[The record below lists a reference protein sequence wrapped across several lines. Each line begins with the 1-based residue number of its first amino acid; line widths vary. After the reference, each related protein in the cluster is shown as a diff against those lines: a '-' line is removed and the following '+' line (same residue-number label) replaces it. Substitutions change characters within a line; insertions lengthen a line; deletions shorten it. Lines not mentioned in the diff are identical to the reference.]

1 MPLRAALFVSIL
13 FGLALAD
20 PGVSARAESDSRSP
34 SDLAASLV
42 SLLDIART
50 NNPEIRAVRE
60 KARAA
65 EERAKVEGAYMD
77 PRFRV
82 EWMGIPRDN
91 VTLDPARNEQT
102 WYTVT
107 QDLPFPGK
115 LKSRREAAIHEARAS
130 AESAKDIENG
140 VLRRVKQAYLDHAF
154 LHRSLSVTREV
165 KGLVS
170 SLASVATTRYAAG
183 LVSQQDVLKAQVE
196 LSLLANEEITLGSQI
211 RIAQG
216 RLNTLLNRPPGSPLS
231 RPPWPKGR
239 IAGDAWKNAG
249 EAEAAGS
256 PSARMAEAE
265 ADAGRAMREAGRL
278 EWAPDFMLG
287 LSAVQMGDRQTGWNA
302 MAGMTLPIWFGKN
315 RAAASSAAASSGAAA
330 ARATAAKNEAVYEA
344 ARLKIEIESAERRID
359 LYDTS
364 LVPQSETAFRSALI
378 NYETGKID
386 FLSLIENERN
396 LKRVRLERDR
406 ALAEYFEKIADLEK
420 LIGGT
425 DLGMARGVS

>member
-1 MPLRAALFVSIL
+1 MRETVGAVLVMSVLLCSRGAAAQEALPLDALVAE
-13 FGLALAD
+13 ALR
-20 PGVSARAESDSRSP
+20 V
-34 SDLAASLV
+34 
-42 SLLDIART
+42 
-50 NNPEIRAVRE
+50 NPEVQAARE

-91 VTLDPARNEQT
+91 VTLDPARSEQT

-107 QDLPFPGK
+107 QDVPFPGK

-130 AESAKDIENG
+130 AESTREVENA
-140 VLRRVKQAYLDHAF
+140 VLRRVKQAYLEYAF
-154 LHRSLSVTREV
+154 AHRELIVTLAV
-165 KGLVS
+165 KEIAS
-170 SLASVATTRYAAG
+170 SLASVAATRYAAG
-183 LVSQQDVLKAQVE
+183 LVSQQDVLKAQME
-196 LSLLANEEITLGSQI
+196 LSLLANEEIMLNSHH
-211 RIAQG
+211 RITVV
-216 RLNTLLNRPPGSPLS
+216 RLNTLLNRLPDSPVGP
-231 RPPWPKGR
+231 PPWPKGLLSP
-239 IAGDAWKNAG
+239 DAWKRVG
-249 EAEAAGS
+249 EAEVTGS
-256 PSARMAEAE
+256 PAVRMAEAE
-265 ADAGRAMREAGRL
+265 ADAGRAMREWGRL

-315 RAAASSAAASSGAAA
+315 RAAASSAEASSGAAE
-330 ARATAAKNEAVYEA
+330 ARAIAAKNEAVYEV

-386 FLSLIENERN
+386 FLSLLENERN
-396 LKRVRLERDR
+396 LKRVRLERER
-406 ALAEYFEKIADLEK
+406 ALVEYFEKIADLEK
-420 LIGGT
+420 LIGT
-425 DLGMARGVS
+425 DLGMARRVS